1 VSVRSVLFG
10 VLLALSLV
18 APTVAQN
25 VPVRIRGTIVGLEG
39 NVLTV
44 KSATSTMKVALND
57 GYSVTYIVK
66 SDLSKLGPG
75 SHVGTAAVPQPD
87 GTLRAL
93 EVQIFNDT
101 VNPPDAHR
109 PWDVAPA
116 STMTNARVDTM
127 SSTTVDKVDGRL
139 LLLKYKDGEQKVF
152 VPANV
157 PVVTYAPADKSAL
170 VPGANVII
178 VNAAKR
184 DDGTYATSGV
194 NVGKDGLVPP
204 M

>member
-1 VSVRSVLFG
+1 VSLRAVLFG
-10 VLLALSLV
+10 ALLALSLV
-18 APTVAQN
+18 VPSFAQGAPA
-25 VPVRIRGTIVGLEG
+25 RIRGTIVGLDG

-44 KSATSTMKVALND
+44 KSGVSTMKVALND

-66 SDLSKLGPG
+66 SDLSKIGPG

-87 GTLRAL
+87 GTLKAL
-93 EVQIFNDT
+93 ELQIFNET
-101 VNPPDAHR
+101 VNPPDAQR
-109 PWDVAPA
+109 PWDVAPS
-116 STMTNARVDTM
+116 STMTNAHVDTM
-127 SSTTVDKVDGRL
+127 ASTTVDKVDGRI

-170 VPGANVII
+170 VPGAAIII
-178 VNAAKR
+178 VNATKR

-194 NVGKDGLVPP
+194 SVGKDGLVPP

>member
-1 VSVRSVLFG
+1 MSVKAVLLG

-18 APTVAQN
+18 APSLAQN
-25 VPVRIRGTIVGLEG
+25 APARIRGSIVSLDG

-44 KSATSTMKVALND
+44 KSPTSTMKVALND
-57 GYSVTYIVK
+57 NLRVTYIVK
-66 SDLSKLGPG
+66 SDLSKVGPG

-93 EVQIFNDT
+93 EIQIFNDT
-101 VNPPDAHR
+101 VNPPDVHR
-109 PWDVAPA
+109 PWDVAPS

-127 SSTTVDKVDGRL
+127 ASTTVDKVDGRI

-170 VPGANVII
+170 VPGANVFII
-178 VNAAKR
+178 SATKR
-184 DDGTYATSGV
+184 DDGSYATSGV

>member
-1 VSVRSVLFG
+1 
-10 VLLALSLV
+10 
-18 APTVAQN
+18 
-25 VPVRIRGTIVGLEG
+25 
-39 NVLTV
+39 
-44 KSATSTMKVALND
+44 
-57 GYSVTYIVK
+57 
-66 SDLSKLGPG
+66 
-75 SHVGTAAVPQPD
+75 
-87 GTLRAL
+87 
-93 EVQIFNDT
+93 
-101 VNPPDAHR
+101 
-109 PWDVAPA
+109 
-116 STMTNARVDTM
+116 
-127 SSTTVDKVDGRL
+127 
-139 LLLKYKDGEQKVF
+139 VF